1 MKNILIY
8 TTGYC
13 GFCHR
18 AKALLDQLGLEYD
31 EIAVDSDPAQRK
43 AMMERSG
50 RRTVPQ
56 IFIGDQHLG
65 GCDDLFAAKA
75 DGRLNELLA
84 AGS

>member
-18 AKALLDQLGLEYD
+18 AKGLLDRLGLEYE
-31 EIAVDSDPAQRK
+31 EIAVDGDPEQRK
-43 AMMERSG
+43 IMMEKSG

-56 IFIGDQHLG
+56 IFIGGEHLG
-65 GCDDLFAAKA
+65 GCDDLFAAK
-75 DGRLNELLA
+75 DSGRLQEMLA
-84 AGS
+84 A